1 MGCHFLFQGIF
12 LTQELN
18 PRLLHAV
25 EFFII
30 EPPGKPV
37 QYHKEMKSDICK
49 VLFFGACHSDFP
61 TTLRAVNSSL
71 HSLCW
76 LEVCVVAVSDWV
88 VSEGSSEEVTFVL
101 KSEY

>member
-1 MGCHFLFQGIF
+1 MGCYFLFQGIS
-12 LTQELN
+12 LTQGLN
-18 PRLLHAV
+18 PCLLHAV

-37 QYHKEMKSDICK
+37 QNHKEMKSDICK
-49 VLFFGACHSDFP
+49 ILVFGACHSDFP

-71 HSLCW
+71 HSLHG

-88 VSEGSSEEVTFVL
+88 VSEGSFEAVTFVF